1 MSRSIAT
8 VFQNYQT
15 VCCVHVAKEL
25 LLDEGWT
32 SKSPADGIT
41 FLSLLKCICSQ
52 EDASSCLGKGL
63 SARQRSPNSGTDY
76 SGRDHIPVED
86 CFWITRLVM
95 KHSFSVSELQTVC
108 SVHVANDPSQVV
120 SVYYVRDSGVVSVEE
135 LDSQL
140 PKHWTLCQQMGDS
153 VILRLTEWAEGLY
166 RAVKF
171 AKMIIETSMPSQ
183 NLSGRSKVSLIHPDQ
198 ILGELIPPQH
208 FKHLRRVQLVG
219 LDPAHSS
226 LSP

>member
-15 VCCVHVAKEL
+15 VCSVHVAKEL

-32 SKSPADGIT
+32 SKSPADGIK
-41 FLSLLKCICSQ
+41 FLSLPKYICSQ

-63 SARQRSPNSGTDY
+63 SARQRSPISGTDY
-76 SGRDHIPVED
+76 SGRDHITVED

-153 VILRLTEWAEGLY
+153 VILRLTQWAEGLN

-171 AKMIIETSMPSQ
+171 AKMIIETS
-183 NLSGRSKVSLIHPDQ
+183 
-198 ILGELIPPQH
+198 IP
-208 FKHLRRVQLVG
+208 KI
-219 LDPAHSS
+219 
-226 LSP
+226 